1 MLSWLTWV
9 DVDGACGVA
18 GTVVTSLVAAEDGT
32 DVPAAFDAVT
42 EIEYSAALER
52 PDTVI
57 GEEVPVAV
65 PVDLP
70 SDTAVTV

>member
-1 MLSWLTWV
+1 LTNGLAV
-9 DVDGACGVA
+9 GAAGVA
-18 GTVVTSLVAAEDGT
+18 GTVVTILVAAEDGA

-42 EIEYSAALER
+42 EIEYSESLER

-57 GEEVPVAV
+57 GEDDPVAV

-70 SDTAVTV
+70 EAVAVTV